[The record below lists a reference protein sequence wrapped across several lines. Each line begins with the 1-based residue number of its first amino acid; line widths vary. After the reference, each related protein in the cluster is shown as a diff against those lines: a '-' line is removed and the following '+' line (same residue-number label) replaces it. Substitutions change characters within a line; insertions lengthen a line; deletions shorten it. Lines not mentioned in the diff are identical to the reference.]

1 MKIMYFCYTL
11 IQMQKIEL
19 KIVGLSYSHSQSSA
33 YALILG
39 EVNGNR
45 RLPIIVGGLEAQ
57 AIAIEVEKLKP
68 ARPLTHDLF
77 KTFAETFDIEIQ
89 EVIINK
95 FHEGIFYS
103 ILVCKKNDNIIE
115 IDSRTSDAVAIALR
129 FDSPIFTYESI
140 MSVGGIILDPDNDLT
155 EQFEEATV
163 EDNEFFGMG
172 IHELDTLL
180 LKAIEKEDYERASL
194 IRDEIKKKKE

>member
-1 MKIMYFCYTL
+1 
-11 IQMQKIEL
+11 MQKIEL
-19 KIVGLSYSHSQSSA
+19 KIIGLSYSHSQSSA

-39 EVNGNR
+39 EVKGNR

-77 KTFAETFDIEIQ
+77 KTFAETFDIDIQ

-95 FHEGIFYS
+95 FLEGIFYS
-103 ILVCKKNDNIIE
+103 VLVCEKNGKLIE

-129 FDSPIFTYESI
+129 FNRPIYTYESI
-140 MSVGGIILDPDNDLT
+140 MSVGGIILEPEDEIT
-155 EQFEEATV
+155 EQSSGQTIV
-163 EDNEFFGMG
+163 ESEYTASSKQ
-172 IHELDTLL
+172 ELENMLQ
-180 LKAIEKEDYERASL
+180 KAVETENYEKASL
-194 IRDEIKKKKE
+194 IRDELKKRKKL

>member
-1 MKIMYFCYTL
+1 
-11 IQMQKIEL
+11 MQKIEL

-77 KTFAETFDIEIQ
+77 KTFAETFDIEIR

-103 ILVCKKNDNIIE
+103 ILVCEKNGNIIE

-129 FDSPIFTYESI
+129 FNSPIYTYESI
-140 MSVGGIILDPDNDLT
+140 MSVGGIVLDPEDETIERQMDT
-155 EQFEEATV
+155 EVEE
-163 EDNEFFGMG
+163 NEFSVLSNS
-172 IHELDTLL
+172 ELDGLL
-180 LKAIEKEDYERASL
+180 LKSIEKEDYERASE
-194 IRDEIKKKKE
+194 IRDEIEKRKK

>member
-1 MKIMYFCYTL
+1 
-11 IQMQKIEL
+11 MQKIEL

-39 EVNGNR
+39 EASGNR

-77 KTFAETFDIEIQ
+77 KTFAETFDIEIR
-89 EVIINK
+89 EVVINK

-103 ILVCKKNDNIIE
+103 ILVCDKDGETIE

-129 FDSPIFTYESI
+129 FDSPIYTYESI
-140 MSVGGIILDPDNDLT
+140 MSVGGIR
-155 EQFEEATV
+155 F
-163 EDNEFFGMG
+163 
-172 IHELDTLL
+172 
-180 LKAIEKEDYERASL
+180 S
-194 IRDEIKKKKE
+194 

>member
-1 MKIMYFCYTL
+1 
-11 IQMQKIEL
+11 MQKIEL

-39 EVNGNR
+39 EVKGNR

-57 AIAIEVEKLKP
+57 SIAVEVEKLKP

-77 KTFAETFDIEIQ
+77 KAFAENFGISVR

-95 FHEGIFYS
+95 FFEGIFYS
-103 ILVCKKNDNIIE
+103 LLICEKDGKIIE

-129 FDSPIFTYESI
+129 FNSPIFTYESV
-140 MSVGGIILDPDNDLT
+140 MSIGGITLEGEKDEDPLSS
-155 EQFEEATV
+155 ELEES
-163 EDNEFFGMG
+163 EFSTYSVS
-172 IHELDTLL
+172 ELDDLL
-180 LKAIEKEDYERASL
+180 HKAIEQENYERAST
-194 IRDEIKKKKE
+194 IRDLIKKRNKLK

>member
-1 MKIMYFCYTL
+1 
-11 IQMQKIEL
+11 MQKIEL

-39 EVNGNR
+39 EVKGNR

-77 KTFAETFDIEIQ
+77 KSFAETFDIKIR

-103 ILVCKKNDNIIE
+103 VLVCNKNGDIIE

-129 FDSPIFTYESI
+129 FDSPIYTYESI
-140 MSVGGIILDPDNDLT
+140 MALGGIIIDPEEESSESGK
-155 EQFEEATV
+155 EQI
-163 EDNEFFGMG
+163 EDENEFT
-172 IHELDTLL
+172 ILNLKELDVLL
-180 LKAIEKEDYERASL
+180 LKAIENEDYERASI
-194 IRDEIKKKKE
+194 IRDEIAKRKK

>member
-1 MKIMYFCYTL
+1 
-11 IQMQKIEL
+11 MQKIEL

-155 EQFEEATV
+155 EQVEEATV

-172 IHELDTLL
+172 IRELDTLL

>member
-1 MKIMYFCYTL
+1 
-11 IQMQKIEL
+11 MQKIEL

-77 KTFAETFDIEIQ
+77 KTFAETFDIEIR

-95 FHEGIFYS
+95 FQEGIFYS
-103 ILVCKKNDNIIE
+103 ILVCEKDGEIIE
-115 IDSRTSDAVAIALR
+115 LDSRTSDAVAIALR
-129 FDSPIFTYESI
+129 FNSPIYTYESI
-140 MSVGGIILDPDNDLT
+140 MSVGGIILDPEDET
-155 EQFEEATV
+155 VEQTVDKPFEE
-163 EDNEFFGMG
+163 EGEFSKYNAAD
-172 IHELDTLL
+172 LDDQL
-180 LKAIEKEDYERASL
+180 LKAIENEDYERASI
-194 IRDEIKKKKE
+194 IRDEINKRKK

>member
-1 MKIMYFCYTL
+1 
-11 IQMQKIEL
+11 MQKIEL

-33 YALILG
+33 YALILS
-39 EVNGNR
+39 EINGNR

-77 KTFAETFDIEIQ
+77 KTFAETFDIEVL

-95 FHEGIFYS
+95 FEEGIFYS
-103 ILVCKKNDNIIE
+103 ILVCEKNGDVIE

-129 FDSPIFTYESI
+129 FNSPIYTYESI
-140 MSVGGIILDPDNDLT
+140 MSVGGIILDPEEESI
-155 EQFEEATV
+155 EQEKESTQ
-163 EDNEFFGMG
+163 EDNEFSN
-172 IHELDTLL
+172 ISLSDLDELL
-180 LKAIEKEDYERASL
+180 LKSIEHEDYERASV
-194 IRDEIKKKKE
+194 IRDEIKKRGNN

>member
-1 MKIMYFCYTL
+1 
-11 IQMQKIEL
+11 MQKIEL

-39 EVNGNR
+39 ETTGNR

-77 KTFAETFDIEIQ
+77 KTFAETFDIEIR

-95 FHEGIFYS
+95 FQEGIFYS
-103 ILVCKKNDNIIE
+103 ILVCEKNGDIIE

-129 FDSPIFTYESI
+129 FNSPIYTYESI
-140 MSVGGIILDPDNDLT
+140 MSVGGIILDPDD
-155 EQFEEATV
+155 EAEEHAADKV
-163 EDNEFFGMG
+163 YEENEFSD
-172 IHELDTLL
+172 INTTDLDDQL
-180 LKAIEKEDYERASL
+180 LKAIENEDYERASI
-194 IRDEIKKKKE
+194 IRDEIFKRKK

>member
-1 MKIMYFCYTL
+1 
-11 IQMQKIEL
+11 MQKIEL
-19 KIVGLSYSHSQSSA
+19 KIIGLSYSHSQSSA

-39 EVNGNR
+39 EVKGTR

-77 KTFAETFDIEIQ
+77 KTFAETFDIDIR

-95 FHEGIFYS
+95 FFEGIFYS
-103 ILVCKKNDNIIE
+103 VLVCEKNGNLIE

-129 FDSPIFTYESI
+129 FNRPIYTYESI
-140 MSVGGIILDPDNDLT
+140 MSVGGIILDPEEEDTTSNKT
-155 EQFEEATV
+155 SEQNKDV
-163 EDNEFFGMG
+163 NEFTR
-172 IHELDTLL
+172 LS
-180 LKAIEKEDYERASL
+180 EKELEDLLQRTIEAENYEKASQ
-194 IRDEIKKKKE
+194 IRDELKRRKSN

>member
-1 MKIMYFCYTL
+1 
-11 IQMQKIEL
+11 MQKIEL

-39 EVNGNR
+39 EVKGNR

-77 KTFAETFDIEIQ
+77 KTFAETFDIEIR
-89 EVIINK
+89 EVIISK

-103 ILVCKKNDNIIE
+103 VLVCEKNGNVIE

-129 FDSPIFTYESI
+129 FNSPIYTYESI
-140 MSVGGIILDPDNDLT
+140 MSVGGIVLDPQDEELDEELDLS
-155 EQFEEATV
+155 EE
-163 EDNEFFGMG
+163 ENEFSNLSFT
-172 IHELDTLL
+172 EFDALL
-180 LKAIEKEDYERASL
+180 LKAIENEDYERASV
-194 IRDEIKKKKE
+194 IRDEINKRKKK

>member
-1 MKIMYFCYTL
+1 
-11 IQMQKIEL
+11 MQKIEL

-77 KTFAETFDIEIQ
+77 KTFAETFDIEIR

-95 FHEGIFYS
+95 FQEGIFYS
-103 ILVCKKNDNIIE
+103 ILVCEKDGEIIE
-115 IDSRTSDAVAIALR
+115 LDSRTSDAVAIALR
-129 FDSPIFTYESI
+129 FNSPIYTYESI
-140 MSVGGIILDPDNDLT
+140 MSVGGIILDPEDEAV
-155 EQFEEATV
+155 EQTVDKPFEES
-163 EDNEFFGMG
+163 EFSKYNAAD
-172 IHELDTLL
+172 LDDQL
-180 LKAIEKEDYERASL
+180 LKAIENEDYERAS
-194 IRDEIKKKKE
+194 IVRDEINKRKK

>member
-1 MKIMYFCYTL
+1 MCKIKFR
-11 IQMQKIEL
+11 MQKIEL

-77 KTFAETFDIEIQ
+77 KTFAETFDIEIK

-95 FHEGIFYS
+95 FQEGIFYS
-103 ILVCKKNDNIIE
+103 ILVCEKDRE
-115 IDSRTSDAVAIALR
+115 TVELDSRTSDAVAIALR
-129 FDSPIFTYESI
+129 FNSPIYTYESI
-140 MSVGGIILDPDNDLT
+140 MSVGGIVLDPGEENKKISKEQGTDDSEFIDLSISNLND
-155 EQFEEATV
+155 
-163 EDNEFFGMG
+163 
-172 IHELDTLL
+172 LL
-180 LKAIEKEDYERASL
+180 LKAIEDENYERASI
-194 IRDEIKKKKE
+194 IRDEINRRKK

>member
-1 MKIMYFCYTL
+1 
-11 IQMQKIEL
+11 MQKIEL

-39 EVNGNR
+39 EVRGNR

-77 KTFAETFDIEIQ
+77 KTFAETFDIEIK

-95 FHEGIFYS
+95 FQEGIFYS
-103 ILVCKKNDNIIE
+103 ILVCDKNGQLIE

-129 FDSPIFTYESI
+129 FNSPIYTYESI
-140 MSVGGIILDPDNDLT
+140 MSVGGIILDTDEDNIEPNL
-155 EQFEEATV
+155 ESLEE
-163 EDNEFFGMG
+163 ENEFFNLNL
-172 IHELDTLL
+172 IELDEIL
-180 LKAIEKEDYERASL
+180 LKAIENEDYERASI
-194 IRDEIKKKKE
+194 IRDELKKRKK

>member
-1 MKIMYFCYTL
+1 
-11 IQMQKIEL
+11 MQKIEL

-39 EVNGNR
+39 EVKGNR

-57 AIAIEVEKLKP
+57 SIAVEVEKLKP

-77 KTFAETFDIEIQ
+77 KAFAENFGISVR

-95 FHEGIFYS
+95 FFEGIFYS
-103 ILVCKKNDNIIE
+103 LLICEKDGKIIE

-129 FDSPIFTYESI
+129 FNSPIFTYESV
-140 MSVGGIILDPDNDLT
+140 MSIGGITLEAEKDEDPLSS
-155 EQFEEATV
+155 EL
-163 EDNEFFGMG
+163 EDSEFSTYSVS
-172 IHELDTLL
+172 ELDDLL
-180 LKAIEKEDYERASL
+180 HKAIEQENYERAST
-194 IRDEIKKKKE
+194 IRDLIKKRNKLK

>member
-1 MKIMYFCYTL
+1 MH
-11 IQMQKIEL
+11 KIEL

-39 EVNGNR
+39 EVHGNR

-95 FHEGIFYS
+95 FQEGIFYS
-103 ILVCKKNDNIIE
+103 ILVCEKNGEIIE
-115 IDSRTSDAVAIALR
+115 LDSRTSDAVAIALR
-129 FDSPIFTYESI
+129 FNSPIYTYESI
-140 MSVGGIILDPDNDLT
+140 MSVGGIILDPEDENL
-155 EQFEEATV
+155 EKV
-163 EDNEFFGMG
+163 EDEIQEGNEFSGLSFK
-172 IHELDTLL
+172 ELDAIL
-180 LKAIEKEDYERASL
+180 LKAIEHEDYERASL
-194 IRDEIKKKKE
+194 IRDELSRRKK

>member
-1 MKIMYFCYTL
+1 
-11 IQMQKIEL
+11 MQKIEL

-39 EVNGNR
+39 ELNGNR

-77 KTFAETFDIEIQ
+77 KTFAETFDIEIL

-103 ILVCKKNDNIIE
+103 ILVCEKNGEIIE

-129 FDSPIFTYESI
+129 FNSPIFTYESI
-140 MSVGGIILDPDNDLT
+140 MSVGGIILDPEDET
-155 EQFEEATV
+155 IEQAVKQSVEE
-163 EDNEFFGMG
+163 NEFSNLSLS
-172 IHELDTLL
+172 ELDELL
-180 LKAIEKEDYERASL
+180 LKAIEHEDYERASV
-194 IRDEIKKKKE
+194 IRDEITKRKSK

>member
-1 MKIMYFCYTL
+1 
-11 IQMQKIEL
+11 MQKIEL

-39 EVNGNR
+39 EVKGNR

-77 KTFAETFDIEIQ
+77 KTFAETFDIKIK

-103 ILVCKKNDNIIE
+103 ILVCNKNDQTIE

-129 FDSPIFTYESI
+129 FNSPIYTYEGI
-140 MSVGGIILDPDNDLT
+140 MAVGGIILDPEDETSENAPEKED
-155 EQFEEATV
+155 EE
-163 EDNEFFGMG
+163 NEFFGLS
-172 IHELDTLL
+172 IAELDDLL
-180 LKAIEKEDYERASL
+180 LKAIENENYERASV
-194 IRDEIKKKKE
+194 IRDVLKRRKK

>member
-1 MKIMYFCYTL
+1 
-11 IQMQKIEL
+11 MQKIEL

-39 EVNGNR
+39 EVKGNR

-57 AIAIEVEKLKP
+57 SIAVEVEKLKP

-77 KTFAETFDIEIQ
+77 KAFAENFGVSVR

-95 FHEGIFYS
+95 FFEGIFYS
-103 ILVCKKNDNIIE
+103 LLICEKDGKIIE

-129 FDSPIFTYESI
+129 FNSPIFTYESV
-140 MSVGGIILDPDNDLT
+140 MSIGGITLEGEKDEDPLSS
-155 EQFEEATV
+155 ELEES
-163 EDNEFFGMG
+163 EFSTYSVS
-172 IHELDTLL
+172 ELDDLL
-180 LKAIEKEDYERASL
+180 HKAIEQENYERAST
-194 IRDEIKKKKE
+194 IRDLIKKRNKLK